1 MEGDAMNRSDRVPA
15 SHCVG
20 SLQGQGQPGSPRLEA
35 RECFLV
41 ECFVLMWRAL
51 PRWMV
56 VSGAA
61 TSDSRDTR

>member
-41 ECFVLMWRAL
+41 ECFVLMWRASPAVDGCVGRGDL
-51 PRWMV
+51 RL
-56 VSGAA
+56 A
-61 TSDSRDTR
+61 

>member
-1 MEGDAMNRSDRVPA
+1 MNRSDRVPA
-15 SHCVG
+15 SHRVG
-20 SLQGQGQPGSPRLEA
+20 SLQGQGHPDPPRTFGVRVLELE
-35 RECFLV
+35 RRRTQY
-41 ECFVLMWRAL
+41 RAL